1 MKPVTVHPE
10 AEAKADQAFA
20 RYWAQSQAAA
30 FGFDDELTEAF
41 KRLRA
46 GPSTGAPFLRGTR
59 RILLD
64 RYPFSIVFRER
75 LHDIQ
80 IIAVAHAKRR
90 PGYWTKRLKQ

>member
-10 AEAKADQAFA
+10 AEAEADQAFA

-64 RYPFSIVFRER
+64 RYPLPSSSVSDCTISRSLRSRTPNAAPAIGPNV
-75 LHDIQ
+75 
-80 IIAVAHAKRR
+80 
-90 PGYWTKRLKQ
+90 